1 MVLAFGTAMLR
12 PPTRHEGW
20 AVERT
25 LPRAED
31 LADVTR
37 QLLFAI
43 TASAPS
49 KAIPY
54 VLVDRAMDSIARIK
68 AELDMYSE
76 VSAGWDGPNSAAP
89 QRSHIEDAKRFV
101 SLLPAGLPLP
111 KPMLSASG
119 EVGLFWRSDEMFAD
133 VVMEG
138 EHKVSMFV
146 RGGQSG
152 SQEEFLDDIDIDEQA
167 GEKLVRAIES
177 AQGEAWRH

>member
-1 MVLAFGTAMLR
+1 
-12 PPTRHEGW
+12 
-20 AVERT
+20 
-25 LPRAED
+25 
-31 LADVTR
+31 
-37 QLLFAI
+37 
-43 TASAPS
+43 
-49 KAIPY
+49 
-54 VLVDRAMDSIARIK
+54 MDSVARIK
-68 AELDMYSE
+68 AELDMYSA

-89 QRSHIEDAKRFV
+89 QRSHIEDAKRFI